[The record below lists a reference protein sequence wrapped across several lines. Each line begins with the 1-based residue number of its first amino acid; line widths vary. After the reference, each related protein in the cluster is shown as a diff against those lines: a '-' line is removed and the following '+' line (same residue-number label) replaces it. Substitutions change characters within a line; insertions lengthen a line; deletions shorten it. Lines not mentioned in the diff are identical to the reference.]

1 MSFAVKGWCP
11 SAHRPMMSGDGL
23 LVRIKP
29 RLGQVSLDD
38 ALALCDLATRFGNGI
53 IDLTSR
59 ANFQIRGVKESGYG
73 DLLSALVACGLVAE
87 DPVVEARM
95 NVILTPFALADD
107 LTSRIAQSY
116 IDRASELPMLPDKM
130 GVAVDA
136 GDDRALW
143 DASADFRF
151 ETDEAGGLILRA
163 DGASGGRA
171 ISEAD
176 AIDALIEMAQ
186 WFVTTGG
193 AVHDRMARHLQHA
206 TLPLEWTTTPPDDLQ
221 VFPVI
226 GPAIGGHFVGVP
238 FGQMHA
244 TDLRALLQEAEPAA
258 IRPTTRRALFLER
271 GRRPS
276 HPAFLHTPDPILDV
290 AACPGSPACAQAAG
304 PTRGIARAV
313 AAKHG
318 GTIHVSGCAK
328 GCARRSSAAWTI
340 VACSDGYDV
349 IRDGHPWDTPMA
361 RGLSEPELLR
371 LFDEH

>member
-59 ANFQIRGVKESGYG
+59 ANFQIRGVTESGYD
-73 DLLSALVACGLVAE
+73 DLLRTLVARGLVAE
-87 DPVVEARM
+87 DPAVEARM
-95 NVILTPFALADD
+95 NVTLTPFTAADD

-136 GDDRALW
+136 CDGRALW

-151 ETDEAGGLILRA
+151 ETDNAGGLILRA

-186 WFVTTGG
+186 WFATTGG
-193 AVHDRMARHLQHA
+193 AVHGRMARHLQHA
-206 TLPLEWTTTPPDDLQ
+206 TLPKEWTTIAPNDLQ
-221 VFPVI
+221 VLPVI
-226 GPAIGGHFVGVP
+226 GPAIGGHVVGVP

-244 TDLRALLQEAEPAA
+244 TDLEALLQEAAPEA
-258 IRPTTRRALFLER
+258 IRPTTRRSLFLVR

-276 HPAFLHTPDPILDV
+276 HPAFLYAARSDPR
-290 AACPGSPACAQAAG
+290 CC
-304 PTRGIARAV
+304 
-313 AAKHG
+313 
-318 GTIHVSGCAK
+318 
-328 GCARRSSAAWTI
+328 
-340 VACSDGYDV
+340 
-349 IRDGHPWDTPMA
+349 
-361 RGLSEPELLR
+361 GLSGQPSLR
-371 LFDEH
+371 AGRRTHARHCAGGRSEA